1 MDNCFQRIEL
11 FNQGRI
17 PDMLRVKYKL
27 MEGDAFRF
35 FRGTNHLFF
44 EDLAGNN
51 PLPPSPISWLCGDLH
66 LENFGSFKGDNRLV
80 YFDINDFD
88 DALLGPGVYDVAR
101 LVCSIFI
108 AFESLKIEEE
118 KAINMGKLF
127 LKIYSET
134 LEKGKARYIEP
145 QTANGIVFKFL
156 SAVSK
161 RKDKQILRKRTIFKK
176 DSLSI
181 LLEHPRHFALEPGLK
196 KELIVYLNDW
206 LQNNSYTPYNF
217 EVQDVAF
224 RMAGTGSLGLKRYLF
239 LLRSKNREGK
249 HLLMEMK
256 QSIEPSPK
264 KHIKMQQPQWESE
277 SERVVNIQQ
286 RMQNIPPA
294 LLSFSHFR
302 NESFMIQEMQP
313 TKDSF
318 DFRLVRDAYRD
329 LYQVIHDMGVL
340 TASAQI
346 RSSGWKGASV
356 VDELSAFGGNKQWQ
370 DSVLDFAKTYGQT
383 VKKDYLEFCEA
394 MKNVKA
400 QSVKAQSVKRKT

>member
-1 MDNCFQRIEL
+1 MNNCFKRIEI
-11 FNQGRI
+11 FNHGRI

-35 FRGTNHLFF
+35 FRGSNHLFF
-44 EDLAGNN
+44 EDLATSN

-88 DALLGPGVYDVAR
+88 DALLGPAVYDVSR

-108 AFESLKIEEE
+108 AFESLKIEED
-118 KAINMGKLF
+118 KAVNMGKLF

-145 QTANGIVFKFL
+145 QTAKGIVYKFL

-161 RKDKQILRKRTIFKK
+161 RKDKQILKKRTIVKK
-176 DSLSI
+176 DSISI
-181 LLEHPRHFALEPGLK
+181 LLAHPRHFALEPGLK
-196 KELIVYLNDW
+196 KELIIYLDNW
-206 LQNNSYTPYNF
+206 LQNNSYTPYNY

-239 LLRSKNREGK
+239 LLRSKNQENK
-249 HLLMEMK
+249 HMLMEMK
-256 QSIEPSPK
+256 QSVEASPHK
-264 KHIKMQQPQWESE
+264 YIKMQQPQWESE

-318 DFRLVRDAYRD
+318 DFKLVRDAYRD

-370 DSVLDFAKTYGQT
+370 EPVLEFARMYSQN
-383 VKKDYLEFCEA
+383 VKKDYLEFCQA
-394 MKNVKA
+394 MKEIKSKPAAKKKA
-400 QSVKAQSVKRKT
+400 LKKA

>member
-44 EDLAGNN
+44 EDLAIHN
-51 PLPPSPISWLCGDLH
+51 PLPPSPVTWLCGDLH

-80 YFDINDFD
+80 YFDVNDFD
-88 DALLGPGVYDVAR
+88 DSLLGPAVYDVAR

-108 AFESLKIEEE
+108 AFESLKIEED

-145 QTANGIVFKFL
+145 QTAKGIVYNFL
-156 SAVSK
+156 STVSQ
-161 RKDKQILRKRTIFKK
+161 RKDGRILRKRTVVKK
-176 DSLSI
+176 DSLRI
-181 LLEHPRHFALEPGLK
+181 LLAHPRHYALDAPLK
-196 KELIVYLNDW
+196 MELTDYLNNW

-239 LLRSKNREGK
+239 LLKSNNQQDK
-249 HLLMEMK
+249 HMLMEMK
-256 QSIEPSPK
+256 QSVEACPK
-264 KHIKMQQPQWESE
+264 KYIKMQQPQWQSE

-302 NESFMIQEMQP
+302 NESYMIQEMQP

-318 DFRLVRDAYRD
+318 NFKLVRDAYRD
-329 LYQVIHDMGVL
+329 LYQVIHDMGML

-370 DSVLDFAKTYGQT
+370 DSVLDFARMYSQT
-383 VKKDYLEFCEA
+383 VRKDYLEFCLA
-394 MKNVKA
+394 MKDLKA
-400 QSVKAQSVKRKT
+400 QSVRRKA

>member
-1 MDNCFQRIEL
+1 MNNCLKRIQT
-11 FNQGRI
+11 FNEGRI

-27 MEGDAFRF
+27 MQGDAFRF
-35 FRGTNHLFF
+35 FRGSNHLFF
-44 EDLAGNN
+44 EDLAHNN

-88 DALLGPGVYDVAR
+88 DALLGPAIYDVSR
-101 LVCSIFI
+101 LICSIFI

-118 KAINMGKLF
+118 KAINMAKLF
-127 LKIYSET
+127 LKVYSET

-145 QTANGIVFKFL
+145 QTAKGIVYKFL

-161 RKDKQILRKRTIFKK
+161 RKDKQILRKRTVVKK
-176 DSLSI
+176 DSLAI
-181 LLEHPRHFALEPGLK
+181 LLAHPRHFALESGLK
-196 KELIVYLNDW
+196 KELITYLNNW

-239 LLRSKNREGK
+239 LLRSKNQENK

-256 QSIEPSPK
+256 QSVEPGPK
-264 KHIKMQQPQWESE
+264 KYINMQQPQWASE

-302 NESFMIQEMQP
+302 NESYMIQEMQP

-318 DFRLVRDAYRD
+318 DFKLVRDAYRD
-329 LYQVIHDMGVL
+329 LYQVIHDMGLL

-370 DSVLDFAKTYGQT
+370 ELSP
-383 VKKDYLEFCEA
+383 
-394 MKNVKA
+394 
-400 QSVKAQSVKRKT
+400 

>member
-1 MDNCFQRIEL
+1 MNDCFKRIES
-11 FNQGRI
+11 FNEGRI

-27 MEGDAFRF
+27 MQEDAFRF

-44 EDLAGNN
+44 EDLAHHN

-88 DALLGPGVYDVAR
+88 DALLGPAVYDVSR

-108 AFESLKIEEE
+108 AFESLKIEQD
-118 KAINMGKLF
+118 KANNMVKLF
-127 LKIYSET
+127 LKVYSET

-145 QTANGIVFKFL
+145 QTAKGIVYKFL

-161 RKDKQILRKRTIFKK
+161 RKDKQILRKRTIVKR
-176 DSLSI
+176 DSLAI
-181 LLEHPRHFALEPGLK
+181 LLEHPRHFALESGLK
-196 KELIVYLNDW
+196 KELITYLNDW

-217 EVQDVAF
+217 GVQDVAF

-239 LLRSKNREGK
+239 LLRSKNQENK
-249 HLLMEMK
+249 HMLMEMK
-256 QSIEPSPK
+256 QSVAPGPK
-264 KHIKMQQPQWESE
+264 KYINMQQPQWTSE

-302 NESFMIQEMQP
+302 NESYMIQEMQP

-318 DFRLVRDAYRD
+318 GFKLVRDAYRD
-329 LYQVIHDMGVL
+329 LYQVIHDMAVL

-346 RSSGWKGASV
+346 RSSGWKGAAV

-370 DSVLDFAKTYGQT
+370 DSVIDFARSYSQT
-383 VKKDYLEFCEA
+383 VKSDYLEFCQV
-394 MKNVKA
+394 MKEVKSRRA
-400 QSVKAQSVKRKT
+400 VKKKA